1 VRWPVRGGGEG
12 GVCASSAS
20 GGGGGSS
27 DGGGDVGWWEG
38 RLGAWVTGRRERRGY
53 CCKHLD
59 GIKDE
64 S

>member
-1 VRWPVRGGGEG
+1 MRCVRGGGEG
-12 GVCASSAS
+12 GVCVFRKRRRRE
-20 GGGGGSS
+20 S
-27 DGGGDVGWWEG
+27 DGGGDVRWWEG
-38 RLGAWVTGRRERRGY
+38 RLGAWVRGRREQRGY